1 MKESV
6 FLMNVIINNQS
17 SEKRWNRYKKDFVAI
32 AERTK
37 MILSLSQDYNASII
51 FVDPAMIHEINR
63 EYRHID
69 RPTDVISFALKD
81 EEDTYEMMEGLDE
94 LGDIFI
100 NVQAVVDQAAE
111 YGHSLRREVCFLF
124 THGLLHLLGYDH
136 MEKDDEI
143 IKCALQDVIVD
154 AIVPKKVHK

>member
-1 MKESV
+1 
-6 FLMNVIINNQS
+6 MNVIINNQS

-100 NVQAVVDQAAE
+100 NV
-111 YGHSLRREVCFLF
+111 
-124 THGLLHLLGYDH
+124 
-136 MEKDDEI
+136 
-143 IKCALQDVIVD
+143 
-154 AIVPKKVHK
+154 